1 MLSARLLAVAL
12 LIGLVAGKATGE
24 AVPESDQQRCQKE
37 SEYMA
42 KHRIAAHVF
51 GCIGKFEGIG
61 VSRNPKPA
69 TCRPDPRRKLRI
81 TGDATCRSKG
91 GFFYRVRSWR

>member
-1 MLSARLLAVAL
+1 MLSLRMSAVVL
-12 LIGLVAGKATGE
+12 LISLVAGNATAE
-24 AVPESDQQRCQKE
+24 TETQTDQQRCQKE
-37 SEYMA
+37 CEYMA

-61 VSRNPKPA
+61 VSRNPQPA
-69 TCRPDPRRKLRI
+69 TCRPDSRRKLRL

>member
-1 MLSARLLAVAL
+1 MTSPRIAAVAL
-12 LIGLVAGKATGE
+12 IAALTAGIAAAET
-24 AVPESDQQRCQKE
+24 DQERCQKE
-37 SEYMA
+37 CEYMA

-61 VSRNPKPA
+61 VSRNAKTA
-69 TCRPDPRRKLRI
+69 TCKPDPRRKLRL

-91 GFFYRVRSWR
+91 GWFYRVRSWR